1 MMAEDEDDKER
12 VDRANVRIDGW
23 MEEQREKRIGSVLA
37 WMQAG
42 ARGKQSRQAFKKLAE
57 KKMALYTVQRAVRGM
72 VMAKTW
78 PWMTIWSD
86 PE

>member
-1 MMAEDEDDKER
+1 MIAGNC
-12 VDRANVRIDGW
+12 VAAAGW

-37 WMQAG
+37 WVQAG

-78 PWMTIWSD
+78 PWMTIW
-86 PE
+86 